1 MDINMTRLPKYT
13 MLKLAGIALCAL
25 PFMSSSVMAE
35 EFLCDATQSSTQE
48 LPLLDTSCPIG
59 NGLWGK
65 QRPKG
70 QQSNFWIQCGLLAE
84 PLALEQAKPIY
95 ARISTDVWMK
105 KEGKDYRCLI
115 GPYTD
120 FSQAKRD
127 LSQVKQ
133 LTTYKDAFIREVIKG
148 AKHSVSPGAS
158 MPQSAAPQSAPQRS
172 EVKNTAVSHSSL
184 NERQEATKAEKTAQK
199 QVTSVFAPSKKVETA
214 LTPVEPVKPEKR
226 TTQVAIRVQ
235 TLLSDTRY
243 QVPYMLSSDEQ
254 FYMENGLPWNRLSY
268 DGAASL
274 CNGLGMTLPS
284 QQQWERLLKSKVMT
298 ENDWPVHLPYWGKD
312 RLGLF
317 TSGKVNQLK
326 GTSLL
331 NVMCVNSGSAS

>member
-25 PFMSSSVMAE
+25 PLMSPSAMAE

-48 LPLLDTSCPIG
+48 LPMLDTSCPIG
-59 NGLWGK
+59 KGLWGK
-65 QRPKG
+65 QQPRG
-70 QQSNFWIQCGLLAE
+70 QQSNFWIQCGLLVE
-84 PLALEQAKPIY
+84 PLALAQAKPIY

-133 LTTYKDAFIREVIKG
+133 LTTYKEAFIREVVKG
-148 AKHSVSPGAS
+148 EKR
-158 MPQSAAPQSAPQRS
+158 SAAPQSTVPQS
-172 EVKNTAVSHSSL
+172 TTSQPAVPQSSL
-184 NERQEATKAEKTAQK
+184 NDHKEVPKATKTTQK
-199 QVTSVFAPSKKVETA
+199 QVTSVFAPSKKIETN
-214 LTPVEPVKPEKR
+214 LTSVEPAKPAKK
-226 TTQVAIRVQ
+226 TTEVAIRVQ

-243 QVPYMLSSDEQ
+243 QVPYMLSTDEQ

-274 CNGLGMTLPS
+274 CNGLGMTLPN
-284 QQQWERLLKSKVMT
+284 QQQWEMLLDSKVMT
-298 ENDWPVHLPYWGKD
+298 KNDWPIHLPYWGKE

-331 NVMCVNSGSAS
+331 NVMCVNSGVTS